1 VSPFWKGVLWAAE
14 AAKIGYQ
21 LKVGNGRR
29 VIFWEEQWFGTSS
42 LAIQYWEVYC
52 LANEQNCSIA
62 DVWDGTSLKVTFRRC
77 FDHQLMIQWLEILQI
92 AQSLHLTTDSDSLL
106 WKFEPNG
113 VFSVKS
119 MYVVINFRGIVSVQV
134 HSVWKLKIPPKI
146 QFFLWLVVH
155 NKILTRDN
163 LVKR

>member
-1 VSPFWKGVLWAAE
+1 
-14 AAKIGYQ
+14 
-21 LKVGNGRR
+21 
-29 VIFWEEQWFGTSS
+29 
-42 LAIQYWEVYC
+42 VYC

-77 FDHQLMIQWLEILQI
+77 FDYQLMIQWLEILQI

-106 WKFEPNG
+106 WKFESNG